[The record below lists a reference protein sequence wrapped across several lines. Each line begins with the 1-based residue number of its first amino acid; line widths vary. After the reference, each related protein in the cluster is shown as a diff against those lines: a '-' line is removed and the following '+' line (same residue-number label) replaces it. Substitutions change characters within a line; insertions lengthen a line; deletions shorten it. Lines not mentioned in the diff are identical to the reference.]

1 MHGSLEGIHLPCI
14 ILKIMRYTSKL
25 NSAGDDGGPCSPIK
39 HAWRGLLVPPA
50 TPAEFFLHMCLQ
62 SQLQTAPPTGQLPT
76 PHYAPKYSIV
86 QVDLFLVET

>member
-14 ILKIMRYTSKL
+14 ILKIMRYTSKV
-25 NSAGDDGGPCSPIK
+25 NS
-39 HAWRGLLVPPA
+39 AWRGLLVPPA